1 MDLSN
6 THADWLCR
14 DCCGRRGVP
23 YRYPA
28 SHALYCSGCQQP
40 MDVQERLAV
49 ALALLLSRLEV
60 LTPPPQ
66 VAPGAGEGE
75 LTELLTVAEAARLLR
90 LTPKAVRNRIDRG
103 QLPVIRLGRT
113 VRIRRRHVLAFP
125 SERRAPSPGDNRR

>member
-1 MDLSN
+1 MDLS
-6 THADWLCR
+6 TTQSDWLCR
-14 DCCGRRGVP
+14 DCCGRRCVP
-23 YRYPA
+23 YRYPV

-40 MDVQERLAV
+40 MDVQERLAA
-49 ALALLLSRLEV
+49 ALALLLLRLEV
-60 LTPPPQ
+60 LASPRP
-66 VAPGAGEGE
+66 APTAGESE
-75 LTELLTVAEAARLLR
+75 LTELLTVTEAAKLLR